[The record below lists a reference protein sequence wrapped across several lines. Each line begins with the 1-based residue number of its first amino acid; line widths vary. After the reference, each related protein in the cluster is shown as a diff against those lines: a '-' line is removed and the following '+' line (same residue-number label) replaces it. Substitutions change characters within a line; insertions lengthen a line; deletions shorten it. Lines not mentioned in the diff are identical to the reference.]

1 VKTGE
6 DSLLRTLGTVRGA
19 ITAIATVV
27 TAVLGV
33 VFLLIPSWRP
43 LPRDEIGASLSI
55 ITLENGVPLL
65 DWAARQYPHDTAAR
79 LRDLLGHD
87 PTPTDRSV
95 AGLVAY
101 VRLETQGFKRRSIR
115 LRPRLYD
122 AKTRR
127 PAKNVSIDQIY
138 PKISLLK
145 IDAPSRSSIQL
156 LLLDDIT
163 DIPGRYFLR
172 VEAIDDAGVLAF
184 ADSKPFTP
192 PTK

>member
-1 VKTGE
+1 MHA
-6 DSLLRTLGTVRGA
+6 LGTARGA
-19 ITAIATVV
+19 ITATATVL

-43 LPRDEIGASLSI
+43 LPRDKIGASLSI
-55 ITLENGVPLL
+55 ITLESGVPLM
-65 DWAARQYPHDTAAR
+65 DWAQRQYPTDTAAR

-95 AGLVAY
+95 AGFVAY
-101 VRLETQGFKRRSIR
+101 VRLETEGFKRRWIR

-127 PAKNVSIDQIY
+127 PAGNISIDQLY
-138 PKISLLK
+138 PNISLLK

-156 LLLDDIT
+156 LLLDDIAGV
-163 DIPGRYFLR
+163 PGRYFLR

-192 PTK
+192 PAE